1 VRSSLMAVAVAV
13 SLLVGSVSAADG
25 AALTMK
31 RARKA
36 ALKDEKAAAKQLARH
51 GVAGY
56 PGDWEVARS
65 TVGPCDRLSAV
76 VVDCTAHSSF
86 NYFGDLPSEPSPG
99 AKGMRCTEQLR
110 VTLRN
115 RRTHVRPLSS
125 NCHLTE

>member
-1 VRSSLMAVAVAV
+1 VAAAVAV
-13 SLLVGSVSAADG
+13 SLLVGSAAAADG

-36 ALKDEKAAAKQLARH
+36 ALKDEKAAARQIARV

-65 TVGPCDRLSAV
+65 SVGPCHRSSSI
-76 VVDCTAHSSF
+76 VVDCTARSSF
-86 NYFGDLPSEPSPG
+86 NYFGDLPSEPTPG
-99 AKGMRCTEQLR
+99 AKGMRCTDRLR

-115 RRTHVRPLSS
+115 GRTRVHPLSS
-125 NCHLTE
+125 HCYLTN